1 MTFISAI
8 GRKKIIRMMQKS
20 CFFQKGRNPNG
31 VEVVKTIDTEINYES
46 DDLVAYHNDLLSGWN
61 WISLNIENSES
72 MSINNLFANSELS
85 NSDYIKS
92 QTGSSTYYSSGGVWY
107 PDWNMDLKSLY
118 LLDLSEETSIL
129 YQGNYSYPSEIEIP
143 IATGWNW
150 ISYTPTTSSDINTAL
165 ALFTPSNQDYI
176 KSQTSSST
184 YYSSGGVWYPDI
196 TLQPTKGY
204 MLSASIEQSLFY
216 PDIESTSDENNLL
229 LRENYE
235 PEFNYREYEYN
246 ASATLELDMPHL
258 EVTNNDRIEVFYNNE
273 LRGVVQGDICPLN
286 DKILFN
292 LMIYSNN
299 QSDKNLAL
307 VYTNSITGKEY
318 TMRETID
325 FEKDTILGN
334 AYNPILLTDA
344 AIPYQTELL
353 APYPN
358 PFNPRTTIDFS
369 LIESHDNLSIKVYD
383 IRGRLVENLYSG
395 FMPYG
400 YHSIIWNASNF
411 ASGIYFVNMTTEDNR
426 FTKKITLLK

>member
-1 MTFISAI
+1 
-8 GRKKIIRMMQKS
+8 
-20 CFFQKGRNPNG
+20 
-31 VEVVKTIDTEINYES
+31 
-46 DDLVAYHNDLLSGWN
+46 
-61 WISLNIENSES
+61 

-143 IATGWNW
+143 ITSGWNW
-150 ISYTPTTSSDINTAL
+150 IGYTPSVSSNITTAL
-165 ALFTPSNQDYI
+165 ALFTPNIQDYV
-176 KSQTSSST
+176 KGQTVNST
-184 YYSSGGVWYPDI
+184 YYATESGGMWYPDI
-196 TLQPTKGY
+196 ILEPTKGY
-204 MLSASIEQSLFY
+204 MLKTSTEQSLFY
-216 PDIESTSDENNLL
+216 PDIESTLDENNLL

-258 EVTNNDRIEVFYNNE
+258 EVTNNDRIRVFYNNE
-273 LRGVVQGDICPLN
+273 LRGVAQGDICPLN

-299 QSDKNLAL
+299 QSDENLTL
-307 VYTNSITGKEY
+307 VYINSITGKEY
-318 TMRETID
+318 SMRETID
-325 FEKDTILGN
+325 FEKDSILGN

-369 LIESHDNLSIKVYD
+369 LTEDYDNLLLKVYD
-383 IRGRLVENLYSG
+383 IRGRLVETLYSG

-400 YHSIIWNASNF
+400 HHSITWNASHF
-411 ASGIYFVNMTTEDNR
+411 ASGIYFVNMITKENR
-426 FTKKITLLK
+426 FIKKITLLK